1 MQGLGFGGMNYFLYL
16 CRRKSMFCM
25 KDAQLLR
32 LRYRYPSLDEA
43 DLQIEASWQELE
55 REAKRCGRRMVEKFA
70 KPMRTRMAE
79 PCMMEMAMDEAVGA
93 RCLAAEPEPVSLEI
107 DYDFEAER
115 QRMMQEIRERIERLR
130 ELGVDEIVLRK
141 LLEKEDTLSR
151 LVITRDYRIMLPDY
165 HNMEI
170 EMKPL
175 PKAVFLLFL
184 KHEEGIPFKFLSD
197 YEEELR
203 TIYMQL
209 TDRVQTDVIDKS
221 IQALCDPTQNAI
233 NEKCARIREAFVN
246 KFDERLAQYYFVT
259 GKRGESKRIQL
270 QRDLVIWDSSFPH
283 AVHPGN

>member
-1 MQGLGFGGMNYFLYL
+1 
-16 CRRKSMFCM
+16 M

-70 KPMRTRMAE
+70 KPMRARMAE
-79 PCMMEMAMDEAVGA
+79 PCHMEEAMDEAPCAGAAGA
-93 RCLAAEPEPVSLEI
+93 RLLAAELEPVPQEI
-107 DYDFEAER
+107 DYDFETER
-115 QRMMQEIRERIERLR
+115 ERMMQEIRERIERLR
-130 ELGVDEIVLRK
+130 ELGVDELVLRK

-151 LVITRDYRIMLPDY
+151 LVITRDYRIILPDY
-165 HNMEI
+165 HDMEI
-170 EMKPL
+170 EMTPL

-209 TDRVQTDVIDKS
+209 TDRVQTEVIDKS

-233 NEKCARIREAFVN
+233 NEKCARIREAFVS

-270 QRDLVIWDSSFPH
+270 QRNLVIWDICSR
-283 AVHPGN
+283 

>member
-1 MQGLGFGGMNYFLYL
+1 
-16 CRRKSMFCM
+16 M

-32 LRYRYPSLDEA
+32 LRYRYPSLDES

-55 REAKRCGRRMVEKFA
+55 RKVTLREQEERRALRYTKCLGRRIVEKMA
-70 KPMRTRMAE
+70 RPMAQ
-79 PCMMEMAMDEAVGA
+79 PCHMEEAMDEAPGEGA
-93 RCLAAEPEPVSLEI
+93 AGALLLAAELEPVSQEI
-107 DYDFEAER
+107 DYDFETER
-115 QRMMQEIRERIERLR
+115 ERMMQEIRKRIERLR
-130 ELGVDEIVLRK
+130 ELGVDELALRK

-151 LVITRDYRIMLPDY
+151 LVITRDYRIILPDY

-170 EMKPL
+170 EMTPL

-209 TDRVQTDVIDKS
+209 TDRVQTEVIDKS

-233 NEKCARIREAFVN
+233 NEKCARIREAFVS

-270 QRDLVIWDSSFPH
+270 QRNLVIWDSSFPH
-283 AVHPGN
+283 AVHPSN

>member
-1 MQGLGFGGMNYFLYL
+1 MQGLGFGGMNYFLYF

-32 LRYRYPSLDEA
+32 LRYRYPSLDES

-70 KPMRTRMAE
+70 KPMRARMAE
-79 PCMMEMAMDEAVGA
+79 PCMMEMAMDGAVGA
-93 RCLAAEPEPVSLEI
+93 RCLAAELEPVSLEI

-170 EMKPL
+170 EMTPL

-283 AVHPGN
+283 AAHPGN

>member
-1 MQGLGFGGMNYFLYL
+1 
-16 CRRKSMFCM
+16 M

-55 REAKRCGRRMVEKFA
+55 REAKGCGRRMVEKMA
-70 KPMRTRMAE
+70 RPMRARMAE
-79 PCMMEMAMDEAVGA
+79 PCYMEEAMDEAPCAGAAGA
-93 RCLAAEPEPVSLEI
+93 RLLAAELDPVPQEI
-107 DYDFEAER
+107 DYDFETER

-130 ELGVDEIVLRK
+130 ELGVDELVLRK

-151 LVITRDYRIMLPDY
+151 LVITRDYRIILPDY
-165 HNMEI
+165 HDMEI
-170 EMKPL
+170 EMTPL

-209 TDRVQTDVIDKS
+209 TDRVQTEVIDKS

-233 NEKCARIREAFVN
+233 NEKCARIREAFVS

-270 QRDLVIWDSSFPH
+270 QRNLVIWDSSFPH
-283 AVHPGN
+283 AVHPSN

>member
-1 MQGLGFGGMNYFLYL
+1 
-16 CRRKSMFCM
+16 M

-32 LRYRYPSLDEA
+32 LRYRYPSLDES

-55 REAKRCGRRMVEKFA
+55 RKVTLREQEERRALRYTKCLGRRIVEKMA
-70 KPMRTRMAE
+70 RPMAQ
-79 PCMMEMAMDEAVGA
+79 PCHMEEAIDEAPGEDAAGA
-93 RCLAAEPEPVSLEI
+93 LLLAAELEPVSQEI
-107 DYDFEAER
+107 DYDFETER
-115 QRMMQEIRERIERLR
+115 ERMMQEIRKRIERLR
-130 ELGVDEIVLRK
+130 ELGVDELALRK

-151 LVITRDYRIMLPDY
+151 LVITRDYRIILPDY

-170 EMKPL
+170 EMTPL

-203 TIYMQL
+203 TIYIQL
-209 TDRVQTDVIDKS
+209 TDRVQTEVIDKS

-233 NEKCARIREAFVN
+233 NEKCARIREAFVS

-270 QRDLVIWDSSFPH
+270 QRNLVIWDSSFPH

>member
-1 MQGLGFGGMNYFLYL
+1 
-16 CRRKSMFCM
+16 M

-32 LRYRYPSLDEA
+32 LRYRYPSLDES

-55 REAKRCGRRMVEKFA
+55 RKVTLREQEERRALRYTKCLGRRIVEKMA
-70 KPMRTRMAE
+70 RPMAQPCHMEEAMAE
-79 PCMMEMAMDEAVGA
+79 APGEDAAGA
-93 RCLAAEPEPVSLEI
+93 LLLAAELEPVSQEI
-107 DYDFEAER
+107 DYDFETER
-115 QRMMQEIRERIERLR
+115 ERMMQEIRKRIERLR
-130 ELGVDEIVLRK
+130 ELGVDELALRK

-151 LVITRDYRIMLPDY
+151 LVITRDYRIILPDY

-170 EMKPL
+170 EMTPL

-209 TDRVQTDVIDKS
+209 TDRVQTEVIDKS

-233 NEKCARIREAFVN
+233 NEKCARIREAFVS

-270 QRDLVIWDSSFPH
+270 QRNLVIWDSSFPH

>member
-1 MQGLGFGGMNYFLYL
+1 
-16 CRRKSMFCM
+16 M

-32 LRYRYPSLDEA
+32 LRYRYPGLDEA

-55 REAKRCGRRMVEKFA
+55 RKATLREQEVERRAARKAKCLSRRMVDKFTR
-70 KPMRTRMAE
+70 PMLARMEE
-79 PCMMEMAMDEAVGA
+79 PCMLEQAVGA
-93 RCLAAEPEPVSLEI
+93 RVFAAEPEPQEV

-115 QRMMQEIRERIERLR
+115 QRMLQEIRERIERLR
-130 ELGVDEIVLRK
+130 ELGVDELVLRK

-170 EMKPL
+170 EMTPL

-209 TDRVQTDVIDKS
+209 TDRVQTEVIDKS

-233 NEKCARIREAFVN
+233 NEKCARIREAFVD
-246 KFDERLAQYYFVT
+246 KFDERLARYYFVT

-270 QRDLVIWDSSFPH
+270 QRNLVIWE
-283 AVHPGN
+283 